1 MLSFNNRLK
10 LGDFVFF
17 VCFQYA
23 LELPNQCTAA
33 AKHDYLF
40 DVNNYLL
47 LGHQPKTEQ
56 QQLLFVVGK
65 RQLARLKTNVDL
77 DTMVGIPLQVYPP
90 SEYHPPPLN

>member
-1 MLSFNNRLK
+1 MKVTKSDRP
-10 LGDFVFF
+10 FVG
-17 VCFQYA
+17 FQYS
-23 LELPNQCTAA
+23 LELPNQCAAA

-40 DVNNYLL
+40 DINNYLL

-77 DTMVGIPLQVYPP
+77 DTLVGILSKSTHQVITP
-90 SEYHPPPLN
+90 SPLN